1 MVHLYLCHMVIVQ
14 ELPNNKKVAT
24 QYKFTIFN
32 LGVRLYKDTLKV
44 PEYGIAIPQKNE
56 SGAYNWKHCIKLDKS
71 NVRNKMELY
80 P

>member
-32 LGVRLYKDTLKV
+32 LGVRLYKNIFLKF
-44 PEYGIAIPQKNE
+44 QN
-56 SGAYNWKHCIKLDKS
+56 
-71 NVRNKMELY
+71 MEL
-80 P
+80 PFLRRMNREHTIGSTV